1 MHSLDTLIKNTN
13 WCKIQKKSE
22 ILNLECRISDGF
34 EVVCRTKMQAKEKL
48 LALSKPKT
56 EGIRNKRL
64 AF

>member
-1 MHSLDTLIKNTN
+1 MYLLDILIKNIN

-34 EVVCRTKMQAKEKL
+34 EVVCRIKMQVKEKL
-48 LALSKPKT
+48 LVFFKFKI

-64 AF
+64 VF